1 MTSGDAVSNRNDNLA
16 RNIIHAIMWTAL
28 IVAPGFLGALATFF
42 VARAFSD
49 GFLSGLRSFAAVLLP
64 LMVLTFVVAP
74 KLGRDRDN
82 TATDGTTGDNDHQAG
97 DDAKALA
104 RSVDS
109 LPLWLATLGMAAVG
123 AVMMQLLNLSTSIP
137 IVELVLSAG
146 FSFILYLWAD
156 DKDRA
161 APYCLGLVIGAL
173 GYIIILGVPHV

>member
-1 MTSGDAVSNRNDNLA
+1 METAVTSGNAMPAQRDNLA
-16 RNIIHAIMWTAL
+16 RSIIHGILWTAL

-42 VARAFSD
+42 VIRAFSG
-49 GFLSGLRSFAAVLLP
+49 GFLPGLRSFAAVVLP

-74 KLGRDRDN
+74 KLGRTHSSN
-82 TATDGTTGDNDHQAG
+82 AYGAG
-97 DDAKALA
+97 LA
-104 RSVDS
+104 APGRMASM
-109 LPLWLATLGMAAVG
+109 PLWIATLIMAAVG

-161 APYCLGLVIGAL
+161 APYCLGLVIGSL